1 MQHRSEN
8 VLIVP
13 IQHGQPAAVRAVRSA
28 IATERPHVI
37 ALEAGP
43 RRAASGQLGRGIAHT
58 FDVPSLC
65 ILGPIDAWLW
75 SAFGTQSRL
84 YARFLAG
91 GETYDEMAT
100 AVDAAA
106 GASSVT
112 VCCDRDE
119 LVTLMRAS
127 VQGGWQ
133 WRMRIGIE
141 AYTGL
146 SLPPHSHVP
155 LSTVVRLVWIAA
167 WGDWEGAARH
177 LRENLLTPCWAQN
190 AAHAA
195 SPAGR
200 AAIAWNDC
208 ALSVIRGRAIDPLFL
223 DALREAGSRV
233 VSCGV
238 SNLGLPAAMT
248 SERDQLMGWAV
259 ATVTPDGATRGVA
272 VVGAAHAPGVAR
284 WVAEY
289 RRRAAHG
296 GVVSSAASRAGRP
309 FPAPP
314 EEIDVLLR
322 VPESYML
329 EHVGGPLAGAGAT
342 VWGIARGLRRA
353 PRATGLVIS
362 AAGATLAVTLGGL
375 ANLQRQW
382 TRLLDPPRLDA

>member
-1 MQHRSEN
+1 MHRSDN
-8 VLIVP
+8 VRIVP
-13 IQHGQPAAVRAVRSA
+13 IQHGQPASVRAVRSA
-28 IATERPHVI
+28 IADERPHVI

-58 FDVPSLC
+58 FDAPSWC

-75 SAFGTQSRL
+75 SAFGAQSRL
-84 YARFLAG
+84 YARLLAG

-100 AVDAAA
+100 AANEAA
-106 GASSVT
+106 GASSTT

-119 LVTLMRAS
+119 LVTLVRAS

-146 SLPPHSHVP
+146 SLPPHSNVP
-155 LSTVVRLVWIAA
+155 LPAVARLVWCAS

-177 LRENLLTPCWAQN
+177 VREHILAPCWAQN

-200 AAIAWNDC
+200 AAIAWNDH
-208 ALSVIRGRAIDPLFL
+208 ALSVIRGRTVDPLFL

-248 SERDQLMGWAV
+248 TERDQLMGWAV
-259 ATVTPDGATRGVA
+259 ATATVDGASRGVA
-272 VVGAAHAPGVAR
+272 IVGAAHAPGVAR
-284 WVAEY
+284 WAAEY
-289 RRRAAHG
+289 RRRATHG
-296 GVVSSAASRAGRP
+296 TVLTAASGRP

-314 EEIDVLLR
+314 EDIDALLR
-322 VPESYML
+322 VPDSYML
-329 EHVGGPLAGAGAT
+329 EHVGGPLACAGAA

-382 TRLLDPPRLDA
+382 ARLLDPPRLDA